1 MNELSLKYMS
11 LNGHL
16 AAIENTAVAR
26 DSLPTPAITHTI
38 GLFPDFGTQ
47 VEKISNVFHT
57 GCRT

>member
-1 MNELSLKYMS
+1 MNELSLEYVS

-16 AAIENTAVAR
+16 VAVENTAVAG

-38 GLFPDFGTQ
+38 GLFPYFGTQ
-47 VEKISNVFHT
+47 VKKIINVFHT